1 MDYKYK
7 KGQIFGKRLKVPKYI
22 LRDIYA
28 CRLSLKN
35 YFEFELEDKIP
46 LSCVGEPERKI
57 AEKFG
62 IEKCR
67 NLNWKFISSLNYNN
81 INAIELIMQIDSD
94 SKDLNRSLYEMV
106 KNMICPNDYCDEM
119 KEIYSER
126 LVEVPRLEDEDFAR
140 KNYLF
145 SFNRGE
151 LSLVQM
157 IYHWKTFKEKDLS
170 YCLIHD
176 RDNSESITDETLKKF
191 MSKYD
196 WLLYILMRNKMI
208 DNKEIYRIIDEFS
221 SVKTEEEEKEFETK
235 YANYILN
242 FVAGAAGAAENDENN
257 NSNVRITNDEYKK
270 LFKYVS
276 LGEYLSRFN
285 YDNVPEDLIKELEAL
300 PEDYIFDSPIPF
312 QAFLDYH
319 VLRFI
324 NEYGIKNVVDF
335 DNECGNFFTNN
346 NCEMLKLMFNMYM
359 HYAGNEHNPNR
370 SIYTRKYYDED
381 GNYVK
386 APYTKDEFY
395 EAMRRMIVFG
405 PSDWNYVDKAPDY
418 RTMTGEFRNRNSEL
432 FISEEAPEELQKLF
446 YTKSITPKA
455 LAEHP
460 EYIQYLTGK
469 DLSSCFKAKEIRIDN
484 NYDYINLY
492 EYLIQISDYDE
503 AINFVV
509 EYCDFLDI
517 AFDRNIINY
526 NTSLETVFY
535 KSDDINKVKSRI
547 NKSTARIIIEKSV
560 KYPERIP
567 KSFKEEYPS
576 LFLSED
582 APSELKEAFYNR
594 EINSEYILS
603 HPECIK
609 YLKEVDLEVVFKY
622 MPVKI
627 KKDEYYSWYRNN
639 KNNEVDIN
647 ISKAAR
653 MIFGEEE
660 AFDVMLIY
668 GKYIERAY
676 EGNKLSSFTFDHGFS
691 KDDFLDE
698 LDNSI
703 LKAIT
708 DGKMKYDE
716 NMPTH
721 FKNNNPSLFLDEK
734 LPDEIRKKF
743 YNREF
748 SLEDFENDSEL
759 MDKFGNTNIACGFP
773 EHLSWV
779 MLLFSVEENLKVA
792 NHNRLKV
799 ISAYSKINDIKLK
812 EKFIE
817 YLKKYGDNLNIE
829 KVDCIS
835 EVLTR
840 LEYSNAIELYSFR
853 ETLVTQLL
861 NTDDPLTNLEK
872 IEDVFLKNNLPLCGK
887 MFLCFKILYPNLS
900 DVSHFSFNE
909 NSRVAPELKDESLP
923 KIGLHSSNDEKRL
936 MIIFNDLLRIS
947 CKSGEKSL
955 LDYLN
960 DIEIGNKLY
969 VLLQENNFNLNE
981 LSEEEIE
988 KLEIFV
994 SHLEILYQ
1002 NTKHNN
1008 SDEIN
1013 FDDLSLIDK
1022 LKILSDKFKETKRY
1036 ELKDRIVRSFCH
1048 TAGIDSFDELKKIIL
1063 NSQKEQGERANK
1075 FLEELEKS
1083 DGVFRFREGDFVRG
1097 IGYLDSLSG
1106 SLGTGNFSKEHLGVF
1121 LGTSKSDTT
1130 PLDVDLTMV
1139 TNPDS
1144 IYDAIEGT
1152 PTGFGFGNIYVIM
1165 RKDNPNLNI
1174 TRDKD
1179 GNLTGAEYDPR
1190 KVEVFGTHIG
1200 ASGYETHWGARTG
1213 ISLADVDCIL
1223 FKERRTINP
1232 DEPYDENGNVNYI
1245 DDDTSSHDELQTIKF
1260 EIARN
1265 GYYIPVIDFSGR
1277 LIFTKEEFKALREK
1291 TQGLSYYGENSY
1303 VLSDELVTPEVE
1315 EIAGTLTEDA
1325 TNDTISKRGRIN
1337 EIIKE
1342 ALEELGIGIYYSLN
1356 SDLSDKSADFIDTGS
1371 TGRYTNV
1378 PYDGDFDF
1386 FMRLDAEI
1394 MRNPSLLDKLKDKI
1408 KEKFS
1413 KYHMEDCKTTDK
1425 GDLRFKKVKIDDD
1438 TVVDIDISFG
1448 VKTNKVRYSSD
1459 ECLRDRLETIK
1470 RLYPDQ
1476 YKYVVSNIILAKKI
1490 LKDPDVN
1497 AYKPR
1502 RTDAEQGG
1510 IGGIGVENWILQN
1523 GGSFVQAC
1531 RSFLAVAFDKNGCL
1545 IPFKEFKKKYQIWDF
1560 GENHFSARDG
1570 KYIHD
1575 NFIENNMNETGYKK
1589 MAKACQEYLNSLKH
1603 INVDEDNKKL

>member
-62 IEKCR
+62 IEKCK

-509 EYCDFLDI
+509 EYCDFFDI

-779 MLLFSVEENLKVA
+779 MLLFSVEENVKVA

-887 MFLCFKILYPNLS
+887 MFL
-900 DVSHFSFNE
+900 
-909 NSRVAPELKDESLP
+909 
-923 KIGLHSSNDEKRL
+923 
-936 MIIFNDLLRIS
+936 
-947 CKSGEKSL
+947 
-955 LDYLN
+955 
-960 DIEIGNKLY
+960 
-969 VLLQENNFNLNE
+969 
-981 LSEEEIE
+981 
-988 KLEIFV
+988 
-994 SHLEILYQ
+994 
-1002 NTKHNN
+1002 
-1008 SDEIN
+1008 
-1013 FDDLSLIDK
+1013 
-1022 LKILSDKFKETKRY
+1022 
-1036 ELKDRIVRSFCH
+1036 
-1048 TAGIDSFDELKKIIL
+1048 
-1063 NSQKEQGERANK
+1063 
-1075 FLEELEKS
+1075 
-1083 DGVFRFREGDFVRG
+1083 
-1097 IGYLDSLSG
+1097 
-1106 SLGTGNFSKEHLGVF
+1106 
-1121 LGTSKSDTT
+1121 
-1130 PLDVDLTMV
+1130 
-1139 TNPDS
+1139 
-1144 IYDAIEGT
+1144 
-1152 PTGFGFGNIYVIM
+1152 
-1165 RKDNPNLNI
+1165 
-1174 TRDKD
+1174 
-1179 GNLTGAEYDPR
+1179 
-1190 KVEVFGTHIG
+1190 
-1200 ASGYETHWGARTG
+1200 
-1213 ISLADVDCIL
+1213 
-1223 FKERRTINP
+1223 
-1232 DEPYDENGNVNYI
+1232 
-1245 DDDTSSHDELQTIKF
+1245 
-1260 EIARN
+1260 
-1265 GYYIPVIDFSGR
+1265 
-1277 LIFTKEEFKALREK
+1277 
-1291 TQGLSYYGENSY
+1291 
-1303 VLSDELVTPEVE
+1303 
-1315 EIAGTLTEDA
+1315 
-1325 TNDTISKRGRIN
+1325 
-1337 EIIKE
+1337 
-1342 ALEELGIGIYYSLN
+1342 
-1356 SDLSDKSADFIDTGS
+1356 
-1371 TGRYTNV
+1371 
-1378 PYDGDFDF
+1378 
-1386 FMRLDAEI
+1386 
-1394 MRNPSLLDKLKDKI
+1394 
-1408 KEKFS
+1408 
-1413 KYHMEDCKTTDK
+1413 
-1425 GDLRFKKVKIDDD
+1425 
-1438 TVVDIDISFG
+1438 
-1448 VKTNKVRYSSD
+1448 
-1459 ECLRDRLETIK
+1459 
-1470 RLYPDQ
+1470 
-1476 YKYVVSNIILAKKI
+1476 
-1490 LKDPDVN
+1490 
-1497 AYKPR
+1497 
-1502 RTDAEQGG
+1502 
-1510 IGGIGVENWILQN
+1510 
-1523 GGSFVQAC
+1523 
-1531 RSFLAVAFDKNGCL
+1531 
-1545 IPFKEFKKKYQIWDF
+1545 
-1560 GENHFSARDG
+1560 
-1570 KYIHD
+1570 
-1575 NFIENNMNETGYKK
+1575 
-1589 MAKACQEYLNSLKH
+1589 
-1603 INVDEDNKKL
+1603 

>member
-7 KGQIFGKRLKVPKYI
+7 KGQIFGKRLKVPKFI
-22 LRDIYA
+22 LKDIYA
-28 CRLSLKN
+28 CHLSLEN
-35 YFEFELEDKIP
+35 YFELKLDDKIP
-46 LSCVGEPERKI
+46 ISCINERERRLV
-57 AEKFG
+57 EKFG

-67 NLNWKFISSLNYNN
+67 NLNWRFIEHLRRNK
-81 INAIELIMQIDSD
+81 INVIDLIMELDKNTPNLNHGLYELV
-94 SKDLNRSLYEMV
+94 KDL
-106 KNMICPNDYCDEM
+106 IPPQDYCDEM

-126 LVEVPRLEDEDFAR
+126 LVEEPRLEDEDFGK

-145 SFNRGE
+145 SFNRGD
-151 LSLVQM
+151 LSLVQI
-157 IYHWKTFKEKDLS
+157 IYHWETFKEKDLS

-176 RDNSESITDETLKKF
+176 RYNSESITDETLKKI

-196 WLLYILMRNKMI
+196 WLLYILMRSQMI
-208 DNKEIYRIIDEFS
+208 DSKEIYGIIDELS
-221 SVKTEEEEKEFETK
+221 SAKTEEDEKEFVTK

-242 FVAGAAGAAENDENN
+242 IVAGAAENDENN

-285 YDNVPEDLIKELEAL
+285 YDSVPEDLIKELEAL

-312 QAFLDYH
+312 QTFLDYH

-324 NEYGIKNVVDF
+324 DEYGIKNVVDF

-359 HYAGNEHNPNR
+359 HYASNQYNPNK
-370 SIYTRKYYDED
+370 SIYTRNCYDED

-405 PSDWNYVDKAPDY
+405 PSDWDYADKAPDY

-432 FISEEAPEELQKLF
+432 FISEEAPEELKKLF

-455 LAEHP
+455 LADHP
-460 EYIQYLTGK
+460 EYIQYLIGK
-469 DLSSCFKAKEIRIDN
+469 DLSSCFKAKEIKIDN

-509 EYCDFLDI
+509 EYSDFFDI
-517 AFDRNIINY
+517 VFDRNIINY
-526 NTSLETVFY
+526 NTSLETIFY

-547 NKSTARIIIEKSV
+547 NKSTAKIIIEKSV

-567 KSFKEEYPS
+567 KNFKEEYPS

-594 EINSEYILS
+594 KINSEYILG

-609 YLKEVDLEVVFKY
+609 YLKDVDIEVAFKY

-639 KNNEVDIN
+639 ENNEVNIN

-676 EGNKLSSFTFDHGFS
+676 DGNNLSSFTFDHGFS

-759 MDKFGNTNIACGFP
+759 MDKFDNTNIACGFP

-779 MLLFSVEENLKVA
+779 MLLFSVEENVKVA

-817 YLKKYGDNLNIE
+817 YLKKYGDKLNIE

-861 NTDDPLTNLEK
+861 NNDDPLTNLKK

-887 MFLCFKILYPNLS
+887 MFLCFQILYPNLS
-900 DVSHFSFNE
+900 GARQFNFDE
-909 NSRVAPELKDESLP
+909 NSRVAPNLKDESLP
-923 KIGLHSSNDEKRL
+923 KIGHHASNDEMRS

-947 CKSGEKSL
+947 CRSNEKSL
-955 LDYLN
+955 VDYLN
-960 DIEIGNKLY
+960 DIEVGNKIYL
-969 VLLQENNFNLNE
+969 LLQENNFDLSE
-981 LSEEEIE
+981 LSKEETE

-994 SHLEILYQ
+994 SHLEILYN
-1002 NTKHNN
+1002 NTKHP
-1008 SDEIN
+1008 DDKDIN
-1013 FDDLSLIDK
+1013 FDELSLVEK
-1022 LKILSDKFKETKRY
+1022 LKLLSEKFKETKRY
-1036 ELKDRIVRSFCH
+1036 ELKDRIVRSFCYS
-1048 TAGIDSFDELKKIIL
+1048 AGFKSFDELKNFIAE
-1063 NSQKEQGERANK
+1063 SQKEQSDRADR
-1075 FLEELEKS
+1075 FLEELEEN
-1083 DGVFRFREGDFVRG
+1083 DGIFRFREGDFVRG

-1121 LGTSKSDTT
+1121 LGTSNSDTT

-1165 RKDNPNLNI
+1165 RKDNPNLNV

-1179 GNLTGAEYDPR
+1179 GNLTGTEYNSS
-1190 KVEVFGTHIG
+1190 KVEVFGTHVG
-1200 ASGYETHWGARTG
+1200 AGGYETHWGARTG

-1223 FKERRTINP
+1223 FKERRTIDPNQ
-1232 DEPYDENGNVNYI
+1232 PYDENGNVNYI
-1245 DDDTSSHDELQTIKF
+1245 DDNTSSHDELQTIKF
-1260 EIARN
+1260 EITRN

-1277 LIFTKEEFKALREK
+1277 LIFTKEEFKILREK
-1291 TQGLSYYGENSY
+1291 MKGLSYYGENSY
-1303 VLSDELVTPEVE
+1303 VLSDELITPEVE
-1315 EIAGTLTEDA
+1315 EIASTLTDEA
-1325 TNDTISKRGRIN
+1325 TNDTISKRGKVN
-1337 EIIKE
+1337 KLIKE
-1342 ALEELGIGIYYSLN
+1342 ALEELGIDIKYKLSN
-1356 SDLSDKSADFIDTGS
+1356 DLSDKFADFIDTGS

-1394 MRNPSLLDKLKDKI
+1394 MRNPNLLDKLKDKI
-1408 KEKFS
+1408 KEKLS
-1413 KYHMEDCKTTDK
+1413 KYHMEGCITTGN
-1425 GDLRFKKVKIDDD
+1425 GDLRFKKVELDDN
-1438 TVVDIDISFG
+1438 TIVDIDISFG
-1448 VKTNKVRYSSD
+1448 VKSNKIRYSSD

-1470 RLYPDQ
+1470 RLYPNQ

-1510 IGGIGVENWILQN
+1510 IGGIGIENWILQN
-1523 GGSFVQAC
+1523 GGSFIQAC
-1531 RSFLAVAFDKNGCL
+1531 RSFLAAALDKNGCL
-1545 IPFKEFKKKYQIWDF
+1545 IPFEEFKKKYQIWDF

-1603 INVDEDNKKL
+1603 INVDEDNKRL